1 MKSGTVTAQE
11 EREIHHLFLSGLT
24 IAEIAIQM
32 DRGVGMVIRGMDR
45 MKLIDQKEYEH
56 LVEMPLEWVADW
68 LAIYKRYGNH
78 ER

>member
-11 EREIHHLFLSGLT
+11 EREIHYLFLSGLT

-32 DRGVGMVIRGMDR
+32 DRGVGTVIRSMDR